1 MIFSILTVVFITE
14 LCKLIEALKKRI
26 RINGHKKGKKLM
38 MMTSITVIKELIKT
52 KEKMMI

>member
-26 RINGHKKGKKLM
+26 KINGHKKGKKANDDDINN
-38 MMTSITVIKELIKT
+38 SDKSAD
-52 KEKMMI
+52 